1 MQSKAALQ
9 KMKYDI
15 EKLMLQAM
23 FDTMGV
29 AQMGQILQIM
39 QKHERATSQ
48 WPSESAL
55 EEGEAP
61 IPARRARV
69 SRALL
74 SWFIFE
80 PAPREMNVSEA
91 P

>member
-1 MQSKAALQ
+1 
-9 KMKYDI
+9 
-15 EKLMLQAM
+15 M

-29 AQMGQILQIM
+29 AQMEQILQIM
-39 QKHERATSQ
+39 QKHEQATSQ

-55 EEGEAP
+55 EEGETP
-61 IPARRARV
+61 FPARRARV
-69 SRALL
+69 SRVLL

-80 PAPREMNVSEA
+80 PAPREMNVLEA

>member
-1 MQSKAALQ
+1 MQSKVALQ
-9 KMKYDI
+9 KIKYDI
-15 EKLMLQAM
+15 EKLLQAM
-23 FDTMGV
+23 FNTMGV
-29 AQMGQILQIM
+29 AQMGQTLQIM
-39 QKHERATSQ
+39 QKHEQATSQ

-55 EEGEAP
+55 EEDEAL

-69 SRALL
+69 SRVLL

-80 PAPREMNVSEA
+80 PAPREINVSEA